1 MPILFMGLMA
11 LAVLAI
17 MGGLLFFAIY
27 KETHEPHP
35 TADEEKSCDTT
46 HVA

>member
-27 KETHEPHP
+27 QERHDPRQAAKDKSRDVTH
-35 TADEEKSCDTT
+35 A
-46 HVA
+46 A

>member
-11 LAVLAI
+11 LALLAI
-17 MGGLLFFAIY
+17 MGGLLFFAVY
-27 KETHEPHP
+27 KETHEPHQ
-35 TADEEKSCDTT
+35 TAADKKSCDTT

>member
-11 LAVLAI
+11 LAVLAL

-27 KETHEPHP
+27 KETHEPNHAAAP
-35 TADEEKSCDTT
+35 EKSRQTT
-46 HVA
+46 RVG